1 MHSSLTLR
9 RVHRP
14 PVADWRARPSASR
27 QQLQLALGLVLALIC
42 LIEHCDCKLLPISR
56 PSIYGRPSSYNVER
70 LDGGQFA
77 VDPADSERFAKFTG
91 EVSSP
96 DFRKEL
102 FFKTI
107 QSASN
112 SLSASKKRSNV
123 NTDET
128 QYSADK
134 KATNDDLS
142 ASSEAIIE
150 MPANQMSL
158 SNFLDSSLVV
168 YKVNN
173 LSDFDSL
180 NQTTNRPAAI
190 EPDSVA
196 SDPANG
202 QQPRS
207 DVRQPVKDGA
217 MGSEDGRQ
225 EERLREEQER
235 VLKQIDQINAGHIC
249 SSLNKQTHFKANKD
263 SSAKNNRDKR
273 YWLLVKAL
281 EPKFVP
287 MPAIAGQVQPSLEI
301 KNYYRELIEKLELIT
316 SILYDNNA
324 EQLSAVHNL
333 QLSRKVIREIAF
345 LHPHILR

>member
-1 MHSSLTLR
+1 M
-9 RVHRP
+9 
-14 PVADWRARPSASR
+14 
-27 QQLQLALGLVLALIC
+27 
-42 LIEHCDCKLLPISR
+42 
-56 PSIYGRPSSYNVER
+56 ER
-70 LDGGQFA
+70 LDGQYA
-77 VDPADSERFAKFTG
+77 ERFTKFTG
-91 EVSSP
+91 DVSSP

-112 SLSASKKRSNV
+112 SKRSNV

-128 QYSADK
+128 QYSGDK

-142 ASSEAIIE
+142 SSSEAIIE
-150 MPANQMSL
+150 MPTNQMSL

-180 NQTTNRPAAI
+180 NQTTDGPAAI
-190 EPDSVA
+190 QPVA
-196 SDPANG
+196 SDTTGG
-202 QQPRS
+202 QRS
-207 DVRQPVKDGA
+207 DGQSAESKDA
-217 MGSEDGRQ
+217 RHED
-225 EERLREEQER
+225 RLRDEQER
-235 VLKQIDQINAGHIC
+235 VLKEIDQINAGYIC

-316 SILYDNNA
+316 AILYDNNA
-324 EQLSAVHNL
+324 EQLSAAHNL

>member
-1 MHSSLTLR
+1 MLR

-14 PVADWRARPSASR
+14 LAGQPLGGWPVGGSRPP
-27 QQLQLALGLVLALIC
+27 LQLALGLVLALIC

-56 PSIYGRPSSYNVER
+56 PSIYGGPYAVER
-70 LDGGQFA
+70 LDGQYA
-77 VDPADSERFAKFTG
+77 ERFTKFTG
-91 EVSSP
+91 DVSSP

-112 SLSASKKRSNV
+112 SKRSNV

-128 QYSADK
+128 QYSGDK

-142 ASSEAIIE
+142 SSSEAIIE
-150 MPANQMSL
+150 MPTNQMSL

-180 NQTTNRPAAI
+180 NQTTDGPAAI
-190 EPDSVA
+190 QPVA
-196 SDPANG
+196 SDTTDG
-202 QQPRS
+202 QRS
-207 DVRQPVKDGA
+207 DGQSAESTDARH
-217 MGSEDGRQ
+217 ED
-225 EERLREEQER
+225 RLRDEQER
-235 VLKQIDQINAGHIC
+235 VLKEIDQINAGYIC

-316 SILYDNNA
+316 AILYDNNA
-324 EQLSAVHNL
+324 EQLSAAHNL